1 MSLSTKT
8 KTNTISKLKTTNI
21 TNVSFCVHFSFPL
34 QNYVLMRTFIYSIV
48 ADTFDYV
55 TFLNKNLFQKA
66 GYMELDYICMEANK
80 YLPMKRFINLILF
93 VISPVAMAQNPIISG
108 QFTADPTARVFDN
121 KVYMYPS
128 HDIHA
133 PEGVRQDWF
142 CMADY
147 HVFSSEDLVNW
158 HDHGIIATQESV
170 PWVNPTGYSMWAPDC
185 VEKNGKYYFY
195 FPAGP
200 KGGRGFGIGVG
211 VADRPEGPFV
221 FEEKPIEGIFGIDP
235 CVLNDDDGKSYIYW
249 GGVSGAPLKDN
260 MKELADKARRMEG
273 LPDGFK
279 EGPFAFKKDGH
290 YYLTFPWVRKEG
302 GTEVLAYCMS
312 DKPLGPWE
320 YKGIIMKESST
331 GCWTNHHSIVQYRGE
346 WYLFYHHNDYSPNF
360 DKRRSVRIDRLYFN
374 EDGTIREVIP
384 TLRGVGISK
393 ADSRIDV
400 DRYSSADKSVELAYL
415 DTTNTFR
422 GWEIRLPKKSS
433 WLTYN
438 DVDFSNI
445 GGRAYLTA
453 NVKAD
458 KNTRIVI
465 REKGKSGKVI
475 ARIDV
480 QVETDGQRRRN
491 YSGQWFA
498 VTAPL
503 TYIPKG
509 VTDLHIACEGEPVS
523 IDWLQ
528 FKNHQKYFAAAS
540 ATPAKPDSEG
550 FIRRWSLLEPIDK
563 PNRSNTVFTDSY
575 LREHF
580 NREYFP
586 GQFTI
591 VPKDGEKVKA
601 GKQRLT
607 WHKLDSERFNVKLFR
622 FADGLQK
629 QIYGVLFWAVTVIDC
644 PEEIKDVRLA
654 VGSNSASM
662 WWLNGEEVL
671 LLSGDR
677 RMVKDD
683 AVSPRITLKK
693 GRNILRGAV
702 INGPGMSDF
711 CVRFI
716 DEDEKPVTG
725 FEIK

>member
-1 MSLSTKT
+1 
-8 KTNTISKLKTTNI
+8 
-21 TNVSFCVHFSFPL
+21 
-34 QNYVLMRTFIYSIV
+34 
-48 ADTFDYV
+48 
-55 TFLNKNLFQKA
+55 
-66 GYMELDYICMEANK
+66 
-80 YLPMKRFINLILF
+80 MKRFISLALWI
-93 VISPVAMAQNPIISG
+93 IPSVATAQNPIISG
-108 QFTADPTARVFDN
+108 QFTADPTARVFNN

-128 HDIHA
+128 HDIQA

-147 HVFSSEDLVNW
+147 HVFSSKDLVNW
-158 HDHGIIATQESV
+158 QDHGIIATQESV
-170 PWVNPTGYSMWAPDC
+170 PWVNPKGYSMWAPDC

-211 VADRPEGPFV
+211 VADKPEGPFT

-249 GGVSGAPLKDN
+249 GGISGAPLKDN
-260 MKELADKARRMEG
+260 MKELAAKGERMQG
-273 LPDGFK
+273 LPEGFK

-290 YYLTFPWVRKEG
+290 YYLTFPWVREEG
-302 GTEVLAYCMS
+302 GTEVLAYAMS
-312 DKPLGPWE
+312 NKPLGPWDF
-320 YKGIIMKESST
+320 KGIIMKESPT
-331 GCWTNHHSIVQYRGE
+331 KCWTNHHSIVQYQGE
-346 WYLFYHHNDYSPNF
+346 WYLFYHHNDYSPHF
-360 DKRRSVRIDRLYFN
+360 DKHRSARIDRISFN
-374 EDGTIREVIP
+374 ADGTIQKVVP
-384 TLRGVGISK
+384 TLRGVGIHK
-393 ADSRIDV
+393 ADSRIDI
-400 DRYSSADKSVELAYL
+400 DRYSTAAQEVELSFL

-422 GWEIRLPKKSS
+422 GWEVRLSPKGS

-438 DVDFSNI
+438 DVDFSTI
-445 GGRAYLTA
+445 GERAYLMA

-458 KNTRIVI
+458 KNTRFVI
-465 REKGKSGKVI
+465 REKNKNGKVI
-475 ARIDV
+475 ARIPV
-480 QVETDGQRRRN
+480 QVESEGGMRRRD
-491 YSGQWFA
+491 YRGQWFS

-503 TYIPKG
+503 AYIPKRI
-509 VTDLHIACEGEPVS
+509 TDLYIACEGEAVS

-528 FKNHQKYFAAAS
+528 FKTPPRYFTPATV
-540 ATPAKPDSEG
+540 TPAKPDGEG

-563 PNRSNTVFTDSY
+563 PNRSNTVFTDTY

-580 NREYFP
+580 NMEYFP
-586 GQFTI
+586 NQFSI
-591 VPKDGEKVKA
+591 VPKDGQKVRV

-607 WHKLDSERFNVKLFR
+607 WHKLDSERFNVKHFR
-622 FADGLQK
+622 FANGLQK
-629 QIYGVLFWAVTVIDC
+629 QIYGVLFWAVTIIDC
-644 PEEIKDVRLA
+644 PEEIKNVRLA

-683 AVSPRITLKK
+683 AVSPRLTLKK
-693 GRNILRGAV
+693 GINILRGAV

-716 DEDEKPVTG
+716 NEEEKPVTE